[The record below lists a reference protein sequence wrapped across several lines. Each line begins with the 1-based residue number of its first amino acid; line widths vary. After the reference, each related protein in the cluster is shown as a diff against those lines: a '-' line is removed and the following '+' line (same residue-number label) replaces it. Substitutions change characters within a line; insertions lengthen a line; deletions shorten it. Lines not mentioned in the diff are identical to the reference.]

1 MRSFIFFFV
10 FLITSAVVGQ
20 TDNNKPTI
28 IVRDQPPEQS
38 EKIVLIVDKDTIT
51 LDSARLKKIETKWI
65 KKVIALKDEK
75 YKLLYDVK
83 DGILVIYTKKN
94 TTRK

>member
-1 MRSFIFFFV
+1 
-10 FLITSAVVGQ
+10 VGQ

-83 DGILVIYTKKN
+83 DGILVIYTKKKYHKEIK
-94 TTRK
+94 TVFEI